1 MLIGGAALG
10 VLALFGGARVLSSM
24 RGGGDEVD
32 DMFEEETAV
41 SGPLELQCPTCGGLI
56 SVTTTQRP
64 IQVGCPMCQAQFVI
78 RE

>member
-10 VLALFGGARVLSSM
+10 VIALFAGARALSSM
-24 RGGGDEVD
+24 RGGSDEFD
-32 DMFEEETAV
+32 NMFEEETAV
-41 SGPLELQCPTCGGLI
+41 SGPLELQCPSCGGLI

-64 IQVGCPMCQAQFVI
+64 IQVGCPMCQSQFVL